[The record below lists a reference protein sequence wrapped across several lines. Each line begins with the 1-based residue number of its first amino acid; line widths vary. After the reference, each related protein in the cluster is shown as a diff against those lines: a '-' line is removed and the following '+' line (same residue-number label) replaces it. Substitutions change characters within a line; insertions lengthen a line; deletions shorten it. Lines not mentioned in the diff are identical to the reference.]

1 MIPGRPRNL
10 PLALLLALTLMPAAR
25 AYDPYRLCPP
35 FAPTLPDLPA
45 LAPGAPA
52 AAEADYAHHDGKV
65 ATLEGGVRLQRLDQR
80 LLAERVR
87 YTLSPEQIEA
97 KAPPDGEL
105 RYWDPTRILF
115 AREARFWPGEDRGE
129 LMGARFWLTQG
140 HLSGRST
147 AVTRLDAQHDRL
159 EDVTLSS
166 CPESKRDWEL
176 SARRMELDHERGR
189 GVARDTTLRF
199 LGVPLFYS
207 PWLDFPLDDRRAS
220 GFLYPNL
227 GFSSKRGFEV
237 AVPWYW
243 NIAPERDATLTLRPM
258 SKRGL
263 MLQGEYRELWRE
275 GRGQLNLDWLPHD
288 NERGSDHRYLLNAR
302 ADSRLGD
309 WNGSLAV
316 RRASDMDFMRDF
328 SLTPWGSIT
337 DYLESHASLA
347 RSFGHWSLLLN
358 AQAWQTLT
366 YNVTEAG
373 RPYRRLPQL
382 LLTGQE
388 DAGPLRLTLESEAVR
403 FAHEFELKPQG
414 ERYALV
420 PAVSLPVEGR
430 WYSITPRLAFD
441 AVRYQLED
449 TQQTRTAPI
458 ASFDARLFFDRYGEQ
473 THQQLEPRLYYLY
486 VPYREQDGPLFDT
499 SLATPS
505 LSRLFAPNRFLGR
518 DRLGDANALS
528 YALTWRTLD
537 TREGYERMSLALG
550 QRYRFADERVTLPG
564 GTGYAAGAGEVMGE
578 LGLGFSRSWSLRLTA
593 ATDPALDKLTQTYAL
608 LSYRGADQRLLNLHY
623 AKHKDDPGLPDLE
636 QAGLSFAWPINR
648 QWRLL
653 GSLVHDLKGEAVIQ
667 ALAGVEYDSCCWR
680 LRLGARRWAVDT
692 PDPNQIK
699 LDSAMLIQ
707 LELKGLGGLGSQA
720 DRQFERDILGLSTFH
735 P

>member
-1 MIPGRPRNL
+1 V
-10 PLALLLALTLMPAAR
+10 R
-25 AYDPYRLCPP
+25 AHDPYRLCPP
-35 FAPTLPDLPA
+35 FGPELPDLPA
-45 LAPGAPA
+45 LAADAPA
-52 AAEADYAHHDGKV
+52 EAEANHVSHNGRV
-65 ATLEGGVRLQRLDQR
+65 ATLEGDVRLQRLDQR

-87 YTLSPEQIEA
+87 YTLTPEQIEA
-97 KAPPDGEL
+97 QAPPGGEL

-115 AREARFWPGEDRGE
+115 ARKARFWPGEDRGE
-129 LMGARFWLTQG
+129 LTEARFWLIPG

-147 AVTRLDAQHDRL
+147 AITRLDAQHDRL

-166 CPESKRDWEL
+166 CPETKRDWEL
-176 SARRMELDHERGR
+176 SARRMELDHARGR
-189 GVARDTTLRF
+189 GVARDTWLHF
-199 LGVPLFYS
+199 KGVPLFYL
-207 PWLDFPLDDRRAS
+207 PWLDFPLDKRRAS
-220 GFLYPNL
+220 GFLYPNV
-227 GFSSKRGFEV
+227 GISGKRGFEV

-275 GRGQLNLDWLPHD
+275 GRGQFNLDWLPHD
-288 NERGSDHRYLLNAR
+288 NERGSDHRYLLNAQ

-337 DYLESHASLA
+337 DYLESHVRAS
-347 RSFGHWSLLLN
+347 RSFGHWNLLLH
-358 AQAWQTLT
+358 AQQWQTLT
-366 YNVTEAG
+366 YNVVTEAG

-388 DAGPLRLTLESEAVR
+388 DVGPLRLSLESEAVR
-403 FAHEFELKPQG
+403 FAHEFDLKPQG

-420 PAVSLPVEGR
+420 PALSLPIEGR
-430 WYSITPRLAFD
+430 WYSLTPRLAFD

-458 ASFDARLFFDRYGEQ
+458 ASLDARLFFDRHGEHTQ
-473 THQQLEPRLYYLY
+473 QQLEPRLYYLY
-486 VPYREQDGPLFDT
+486 VPYRKQDGPLFDT
-499 SLATPS
+499 GLATPS
-505 LSRLFAPNRFLGR
+505 LSRLFASNRFLGR
-518 DRLGDANALS
+518 DRLGDAHALS

-537 TREGYERMSLALG
+537 TREGYERISLALG

-564 GTGYAAGAGEVMGE
+564 GTGYTAGAGEVMGE
-578 LGLGFSRSWSLRLTA
+578 LGLGLGPSWRLHLTA
-593 ATDPALDKLTQTYAL
+593 ATDPALDKLTQIYAL
-608 LSYRGADQRLLNLHY
+608 LGYRGENQRLLNLHY
-623 AKHKDDPGLPDLE
+623 AKHEDDPGLPNLE
-636 QAGLSFAWPINR
+636 QAGLSFAWSINH

-699 LDSAMLIQ
+699 LDNAMLIQ
-707 LELKGLGGLGSQA
+707 LELKGLGGLGQQA
-720 DRQFERDILGLSTFH
+720 DRQFERDILGFSAFH